1 VRGEVEVRGN
11 PSFQRQRIHRRQQA
25 DRCSR
30 RPERTWFRLEDEPAR
45 CGADQPAELP
55 GEAGE
60 GHVPAEQP
68 RFGQVDDE
76 RRIDRSV
83 QAFAQSE
90 PGNRDT
96 EDDGSLSSGEPGPAG

>member
-1 VRGEVEVRGN
+1 MRGN
-11 PSFQRQRIHRRQQA
+11 PSFKRQRIHRRQQA
-25 DRCSR
+25 DGCSR
-30 RPERTWFRLEDEPAR
+30 RPERKGFGLEDEPSR
-45 CGADQPAELP
+45 CWADQPAELP

-60 GHVPAEQP
+60 SHVTAEQP

-90 PGNRDT
+90 PGNRDP
-96 EDDGSLSSGEPGPAG
+96 EDDGRLSSGEPGPAN